1 MRDVRGG
8 RWDEEISICIECAA
22 MNSCVDYLTQKATLA
37 ALAAVHDSSTPPV
50 PFPRSEKGRRNFT
63 AKKRN

>member
-22 MNSCVDYLTQKATLA
+22 MNSCVDHLTQKPTLA
-37 ALAAVHDSSTPPV
+37 ALVAVH
-50 PFPRSEKGRRNFT
+50 FPYSPGSAPGSEKGRRNFT